1 MYTAKAQG
9 KYWTV
14 FVYDMNDSPVDAS
27 RLACEAVRFFDE
39 VHPKGRKMDYG
50 QLREIKDRLKHTGP
64 RERLS
69 LLNLYQVFL
78 GPEAKNRT
86 SHLYHVLEDIVDTAL
101 ERYEE
106 DM

>member
-1 MYTAKAQG
+1 MYYSQLVKI
-9 KYWTV
+9 K
-14 FVYDMNDSPVDAS
+14 N
-27 RLACEAVRFFDE
+27 RLR
-39 VHPKGRKMDYG
+39 
-50 QLREIKDRLKHTGP
+50 QTGP

-78 GPEAKNRT
+78 GPEAKNCT

-101 ERYEE
+101 EVYEE

>member
-1 MYTAKAQG
+1 M
-9 KYWTV
+9 
-14 FVYDMNDSPVDAS
+14 YDMHDSPIDAS
-27 RLACEAVRFFDE
+27 RLACEAVRYFDE

-50 QLREIKDRLKHTGP
+50 QLAEIKNRLKQAGP

-101 ERYEE
+101 ERYES
-106 DM
+106 

>member
-1 MYTAKAQG
+1 
-9 KYWTV
+9 
-14 FVYDMNDSPVDAS
+14 
-27 RLACEAVRFFDE
+27 
-39 VHPKGRKMDYG
+39 MDYS
-50 QLREIKDRLKHTGP
+50 QLRAIKDRLKHTGP

-101 ERYEE
+101 ARYEE